1 MPNTIQDRLNEALL
15 ARGMTPAELA
25 RAIGVVNGYISKLL
39 AGYISQPKKNLSA
52 ICQALRI
59 TETWLITGKGH
70 AELEPNQVPEV
81 RNSIVLKFENRENEN
96 ARDNYITCLYNHEI
110 EKLAAYILSPSV
122 SFESEVAV
130 IIDKGRKGSGL
141 FLIEFESELF
151 ISTRIDNLVS
161 ILWIHNTGRDIPD
174 GKFKVLGKIVQLL
187 EMKEDDIWL

>member
-1 MPNTIQDRLNEALL
+1 
-15 ARGMTPAELA
+15 
-25 RAIGVVNGYISKLL
+25 
-39 AGYISQPKKNLSA
+39 
-52 ICQALRI
+52 
-59 TETWLITGKGH
+59 
-70 AELEPNQVPEV
+70 
-81 RNSIVLKFENRENEN
+81 VLKFENRENEN

-187 EMKEDDIWL
+187 EVKEDDIWL

>member
-25 RAIGVVNGYISKLL
+25 RAIGVGNGYVSKLL

-70 AELEPNQVPEV
+70 AELEPDQTLEE
-81 RNSIVLKFENRENEN
+81 RNCIQLKFENREDEDTK
-96 ARDNYITCLYNHEI
+96 DNYITCLYSNET
-110 EKLAAYILSPSV
+110 EKLAAYIVSPSAN
-122 SFESEVAV
+122 FDSEVAV
-130 IIDKGRKGSGL
+130 IIDKSRKGSGL

-151 ISTRIDNLVS
+151 ISTRIDNLVN
-161 ILWIHNTGRDIPD
+161 ILWIHNTGKDIPD

-187 EMKEDDIWL
+187 EMKEDDLWP